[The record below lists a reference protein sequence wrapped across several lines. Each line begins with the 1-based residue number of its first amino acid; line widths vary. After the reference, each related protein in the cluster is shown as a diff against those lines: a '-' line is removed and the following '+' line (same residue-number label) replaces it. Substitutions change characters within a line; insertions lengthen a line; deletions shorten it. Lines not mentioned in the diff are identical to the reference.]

1 MTNKRIYLDGHIDV
15 PSDRREA
22 VMAALPQHI
31 ALTRAE
37 PGCLKFEVTVSESVA
52 GRLDVSE
59 VFVDQTAFDGHQTR
73 TRASDWFKVTE
84 GIQRHFTIRTG
95 VSV

>member
-1 MTNKRIYLDGHIDV
+1 MTNKTVYLDGHIDV
-15 PSDRREA
+15 PSDRLEA

-37 PGCLKFEVTVSESVA
+37 PGCLKFEVTVSERVA

-59 VFVDQTAFDGHQTR
+59 IFVDQTAFDAHQTR
-73 TRASDWFKVTE
+73 MRASDWFKVTE
-84 GIQRHFTIRTG
+84 GIQRHFTIRTA
-95 VSV
+95 VTA